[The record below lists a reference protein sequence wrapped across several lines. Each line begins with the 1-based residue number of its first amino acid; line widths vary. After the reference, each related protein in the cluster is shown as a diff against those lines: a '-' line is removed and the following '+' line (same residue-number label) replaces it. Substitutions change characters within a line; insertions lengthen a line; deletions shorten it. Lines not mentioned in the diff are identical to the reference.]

1 MFVVI
6 VDWRVAPEEADAFA
20 ALLEGQ
26 ARASLSREPA
36 CRVFDVAQDPEDPGS
51 FFLYEVYE
59 DRAAFDLHLGTPH
72 FAAFAKVADP
82 VTLSKTVRVLTRI
95 ADGT

>member
-6 VDWRVAPEEADAFA
+6 VDWRVAPEDADTFA

-26 ARASLSREPA
+26 AHTSLSREPA

-51 FFLYEVYE
+51 FFLYEVYD
-59 DRAAFDLHLGTPH
+59 DRAAFDLHLETPH
-72 FAAFAKVADP
+72 FAAFAKAADP
-82 VTLSKTVRVLTRI
+82 MTLSKIVRTLTRI
-95 ADGT
+95 ASGI